1 MRMTTYRHG
10 DWTFAPVDDEIATP
24 LPQAEQFTFGEGEA
38 TGHHHVAVAER
49 AGDMLWEKR
58 GDEFVAKVLATISLR
73 HPEHSL
79 KGDLVVPPG
88 TYRVYRRRE
97 KDWFS
102 MATRRVI
109 D

>member
-1 MRMTTYRHG
+1 MLTYRHG
-10 DWTFAPVDDEIATP
+10 DWTFTPTFTDDIRDP
-24 LPQAEQFTFGEGEA
+24 LPQTEKFVFGEGEA
-38 TGHHHVAVAER
+38 TGHYHVALAAR
-49 AGDMLWEKR
+49 PDDMLWERR
-58 GDEFVAKVLATISLR
+58 GDEFIAKVLEPIALQ

-79 KGDLVVPPG
+79 KGDLVIPPG

-102 MATRRVI
+102 LSTRRVI